1 MAIGVH
7 DFHICVVRRNPRL
20 VLIGCDALLA
30 ASHPWMSTGS
40 LRKEQRRLR
49 WGSRPPDVLFDG
61 SGDASIMLAGESMAT
76 LTIRNVPDKV
86 AKSLK
91 TLARKNRR
99 SMEQEV
105 RELISEHV
113 GERVSVLDQIQAAW
127 RKQARRPTASEVE
140 GWLSAGRE

>member
-1 MAIGVH
+1 MA
-7 DFHICVVRRNPRL
+7 
-20 VLIGCDALLA
+20 A
-30 ASHPWMSTGS
+30 AGS
-40 LRKEQRRLR
+40 NAY
-49 WGSRPPDVLFDG
+49 LFG
-61 SGDASIMLAGESMAT
+61 FPDASIVLAGEAMAT
-76 LTIRNVPDKV
+76 LTIRNVPEKV

-127 RKQARRPTASEVE
+127 GRQARRPSATEVE
-140 GWLSAGRE
+140 GWISAGRE

>member
-1 MAIGVH
+1 L
-7 DFHICVVRRNPRL
+7 NRL
-20 VLIGCDALLA
+20 NTLVNRHGGASVCLTPCRSAVGGRPGPTIRFNGLLA
-30 ASHPWMSTGS
+30 GSH
-40 LRKEQRRLR
+40 
-49 WGSRPPDVLFDG
+49 
-61 SGDASIMLAGESMAT
+61 DASIVLAGEAMAT
-76 LTIRNVPDKV
+76 LTIRNVPEKV

-127 RKQARRPTASEVE
+127 GKQARRPSATEVE
-140 GWLSAGRE
+140 GWISAGRE

>member
-1 MAIGVH
+1 MLARWTSPIANLAPRRPTRSGSEPH
-7 DFHICVVRRNPRL
+7 PSVVARRTPCRSAAGGRL
-20 VLIGCDALLA
+20 RPTVRCNTLLA
-30 ASHPWMSTGS
+30 GS
-40 LRKEQRRLR
+40 L
-49 WGSRPPDVLFDG
+49 
-61 SGDASIMLAGESMAT
+61 DASIVLAGEAMAT

-127 RKQARRPTASEVE
+127 GKQARRPTATEVE
-140 GWLSAGRE
+140 GWISAGRE